1 MKLVSYQQHRSEP
14 RILKIIDQ
22 GKKGNIILS
31 VDYLKVINYIAAHLY
46 VANPQS
52 RVGAINRLTVAQ
64 CHILCEDGRLECSDF
79 KTWESYEA
87 QFITACP
94 ATITY
99 LESYEKYLRPND
111 SGETAFFLNSLG
123 KPMTDLGRCVTK
135 FFEEAGALH
144 ITTTTIR

>member
-1 MKLVSYQQHRSEP
+1 MV
-14 RILKIIDQ
+14 
-22 GKKGNIILS
+22 NF
-31 VDYLKVINYIAAHLY
+31 IAAHLY

-52 RVGAINRLTVAQ
+52 RVGAINRMTWDQFEV
-64 CHILCEDGRLECSDF
+64 LCSDGRLECTDF

-99 LESYEKYLRPND
+99 LQAYARYLRPKD
-111 SGETAFFLNSLG
+111 SKEDAFFLNSVG
-123 KPMTDLGRCVTK
+123 KPMTDLGRCVSK
-135 FFEEAGALH
+135 FFEENASLH